1 MINVLSNETVNKIAA
16 GEIIER
22 PLNIVKELVENSL
35 DAKSSIIDIEI
46 KKAGKKL
53 IVVSDNG
60 IGMNKKDLSLSV
72 LKHST
77 SKIKDFNDLFNITSF
92 GFRGE
97 ALSSISSISSL
108 VIKTKIKDNSVGWKL
123 LVNYGQNLKILPC
136 ACSYGTTVEV
146 EGLFFNV
153 PVRQKFLKT
162 DYTERSRIIKVVE
175 ELSLANNL
183 TSFKIMSD
191 NKIVFS
197 VVKTN
202 DIMNR
207 IANIFYEKN
216 LTKIKNKKFY
226 NTKIDLNIYFGNI
239 NDYIS
244 SNLKK
249 YQYLFVNSRPVNYP
263 KWLNHCV
270 YQSYKGLTPRNEH
283 NHVILIYITI
293 NPSDININVHP
304 TKREIKFID
313 ENSIYNIIY
322 KTLRNGLIDCGID
335 NITNNVNNNFNP
347 YNLNNKLY
355 DKEKLSFLENSFNFN
370 NIEQNYTFS
379 ENKDN
384 IFYFDKNE
392 FKYKEFFCDNIK
404 ILGQIFKTYI
414 VVEKDTDLY
423 IFDQH
428 AVAER
433 IKYETYCKQFKN
445 NMIKTQQ
452 MLIPESFDLPSSSS
466 EILKFNIC
474 FFNDIGIVIEN
485 FGDNFFRIIAFPELF
500 NSVSIKKIIK
510 NVINDIECLK
520 KEILEPE
527 KKKYY
532 IIRSACRTSIQS
544 GDSIT
549 FLESKKLIYDLFKCK
564 IPFTCPHG
572 RPTLY
577 KISQSIL
584 EKIFKRK

>member
-35 DAKSSIIDIEI
+35 DAKSSIVDIEI

-97 ALSSISSISSL
+97 ALSSISSISKL
-108 VIKTKIKDNSVGWKL
+108 GIKTKIKDDSVGWKL
-123 LVNYGQNLKILPC
+123 LVNYGQNLKIFPC

-146 EGLFFNV
+146 EDLFFNV

-162 DYTERSRIIKVVE
+162 DYTERSRIIKIVE

-183 TSFKIMSD
+183 TSFKIISD

-202 DIMNR
+202 DIINR
-207 IANIFYEKN
+207 IANVFYEKN

-226 NTKIDLNIYFGNI
+226 NTKVDLDIYFGNI
-239 NDYIS
+239 SDYIS

-249 YQYLFVNSRPVNYP
+249 YQYFFVNSRPVNYP

-270 YQSYKGLTPRNEH
+270 CQSYKGLTPHNEN

-313 ENSIYNIIY
+313 ENSMYNIVY
-322 KTLRNGLIDCGID
+322 KTLRNALIN
-335 NITNNVNNNFNP
+335 NITNNVNNNSIP
-347 YNLNNKLY
+347 YNLNDKLY
-355 DKEKLSFLENSFNFN
+355 DKEKLFFLENSFNFN
-370 NIEQNYTFS
+370 NIEQNYAFS
-379 ENKDN
+379 ENKNN

-392 FKYKEFFCDNIK
+392 FEYKKSFCDNVK

-466 EILKFNIC
+466 EILKFNIH

-500 NSVSIKKIIK
+500 SSVSIKKIIK

-520 KEILEPE
+520 NKILEPE

-532 IIRSACRTSIQS
+532 IMRSACRTSIQS
-544 GDSIT
+544 GDNIT